1 MKIFNGYIIR
11 SVLLP
16 TLFVLFLLVSL
27 RALFAFID
35 VLDEAGKGDF
45 TAFTGLT
52 IVALSFPLWIVELL
66 PMATLIGTVLGLGV
80 LSSNSELTA
89 MRAASVSPLR
99 IGFATLR
106 SALLLVLIGALL
118 SEFVVPRTSTMAE
131 DVRLNAVAP
140 DRLLHMRGT
149 GVWMRSTKDYVFFR
163 SVLVGDTAEQIYI
176 LNYAEP
182 QRLTR
187 VTYAE
192 SAQFQGDGRW
202 VLRNGSS
209 SDYNGERVSTE
220 SFEQRDWY
228 SDLAPDHL
236 QLLQT
241 KPEELSGAGLF
252 SYRNYLIANGLDA
265 GKYDLEFWRKVFQP
279 LNLIA
284 MVLAGIASVFG
295 PLRTVTVS
303 ARILAGVAVGL
314 AFHYLSQIFGPVSLV
329 YQLPPILGALMPP
342 LIFMIGAWVLL
353 RRAK

>member
-1 MKIFNGYIIR
+1 MKIFNRYIIR
-11 SVLLP
+11 SVLTP

-35 VLDEAGKGDF
+35 VLDDVGKGEF
-45 TAFTGLT
+45 TAMTGLT
-52 IVALSFPLWIVELL
+52 IVALSLPLWIVELL

-89 MRAASVSPLR
+89 MRAASVSPMR
-99 IGFATLR
+99 IGMATLR
-106 SALLLVLIGALL
+106 SALVLVFAGALI
-118 SEFVVPRTSTMAE
+118 SEFIVPRTSSMAE
-131 DVRLNAVAP
+131 DVRLNAIAP
-140 DRLLHMRGT
+140 DQLLHMRGT
-149 GVWMRSTKDYVFFR
+149 GVWMRSTQDYVFFR
-163 SVLVGDTAEQIYI
+163 RVLPDDTAEQIYI
-176 LNYAEP
+176 MNFSTPL
-182 QRLTR
+182 QLSR
-187 VTYAE
+187 VTFAE
-192 SAQFQGDGRW
+192 SARYEGDGRW
-202 VLRNGSS
+202 LLSHGSQ
-209 SDYNGERVSTE
+209 SDYDGEQVRTE
-220 SFEQRDWY
+220 KFELRTWN

-252 SYRNYLIANGLDA
+252 SYRNYLLANGLDA

-314 AFHYLSQIFGPVSLV
+314 AVHYSSQIFGPVSLV
-329 YQLPPILGALMPP
+329 YNLPPILGALMPP
-342 LIFMIGAWVLL
+342 LIFMIGAVILL
-353 RRAK
+353 RRAR